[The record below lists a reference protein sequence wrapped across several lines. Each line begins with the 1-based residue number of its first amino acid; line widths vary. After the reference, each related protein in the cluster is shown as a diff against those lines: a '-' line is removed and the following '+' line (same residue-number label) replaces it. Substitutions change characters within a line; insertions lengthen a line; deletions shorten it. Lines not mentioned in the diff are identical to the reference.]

1 MYHCPIGAIK
11 SVAVSADSRYFASG
25 SYDKSV
31 RVWRTRDAALMH
43 ELTGNTLIN
52 NNIIEVSRISFWI
65 HIYSYTFLI
74 LSKLAKGLVCLLSPP
89 KWTGLS
95 YQR

>member
-11 SVAVSADSRYFASG
+11 SVAVSTDSRYFASG

-43 ELTGNTLIN
+43 ELTGNTLN
-52 NNIIEVSRISFWI
+52 NNIIEVSRISFGI
-65 HIYSYTFLI
+65 HIYSYTFLNI
-74 LSKLAKGLVCLLSPP
+74 M
-89 KWTGLS
+89 
-95 YQR
+95 

>member
-1 MYHCPIGAIK
+1 MYHCRIGAIK
-11 SVAVSADSRYFASG
+11 SVAVSTDSRYFASG

-43 ELTGNTLIN
+43 ELTGNTL
-52 NNIIEVSRISFWI
+52 NNIIEVSRISFRI
-65 HIYSYTFLI
+65 HIYSYKFLI
-74 LSKLAKGLVCLLSPP
+74 LSKLAKGLVCLLTSP

-95 YQR
+95 YQS

>member
-1 MYHCPIGAIK
+1 MYHCPVGAIK

-43 ELTGNTLIN
+43 ELTGNTFI
-52 NNIIEVSRISFWI
+52 NIIEVSRISFWI
-65 HIYSYTFLI
+65 HIYSYTFLM
-74 LSKLAKGLVCLLSPP
+74 LSKLAKVLVCLLSPP
-89 KWTGLS
+89 KYTGLS